1 MLREKTIVGEW
12 EWEVNT
18 HTGSGGDKDR
28 DRIDKK
34 KRMSR

>member
-1 MLREKTIVGEW
+1 MLRERIIVREG

-18 HTGSGGDKDR
+18 HTDSEREKDR